1 MKKFII
7 FVMPI
12 LLLASGLQDIFLNI
26 NNNLLIKSKD
36 KQIEALKKMV
46 QVKESNNYPSL
57 NLSLNAIK
65 LKDTP
70 TATFKLNPLY
80 PPINMPMGTRDN
92 VDFDL
97 SFSYPLFSG
106 FAITDSIEKA
116 KLKVI
121 KSELERDNFKRE
133 LYLKSLTLYGDIY
146 ALNQTIIAVKDALKA
161 TNDSYKKAKGLYEN
175 NLINLSNLYNI
186 EAKQHEFQSKLNDL
200 IAQKK
205 KLSNVLFYV
214 SGVKIDKKISIKQ
227 KKFLN
232 FRYKNLI
239 KIAIKNRKDI
249 LVIKKQLNITD
260 IDIKLVKSG
269 YYPKI
274 ALIGAIKKQGNNFK
288 LNGNGYTNADSSY
301 IGVGISWKIFDG
313 FENQKQKEALLK
325 KKEATILYLQDYEK
339 LIQTNMKN
347 SFLTLD
353 ALKSQFIAVQKQL
366 KAQKEYLKLVQG
378 RFDNE
383 LVSADELSRAIAKE
397 AEAKAEVETIKA
409 KIFIQKNK
417 IALQAGL
424 KYFSKCSH

>member
-1 MKKFII
+1 MKKIII
-7 FVMPI
+7 FILPV
-12 LLLASGLQDIFLNI
+12 LLLAGGLKDIFLNI

-36 KQIEALKKMV
+36 KQIEALEKMV
-46 QVKESNNYPSL
+46 QVKKSNNYPSL
-57 NLSLNAIK
+57 SLSLSAIK

-70 TATFKLNPLY
+70 TATFEFNPL
-80 PPINMPMGTRDN
+80 PPITAPVGTRDN

-106 FAITDSIEKA
+106 FAISNSIEKA

-121 KSELERDNFKRE
+121 KSKLERDDLKRK

-146 ALNQTIIAVKDALKA
+146 AINQTIIAVKDALEA
-161 TNDSYKKAKGLYEN
+161 VGDSYKKAKGLYKN

-186 EAKQHEFQSKLNDL
+186 EAKQHEFQSKLDNL
-200 IAQKK
+200 IAQKR
-205 KLSNVLFYV
+205 KLSNMLFYI

-227 KKFLN
+227 KKFLK

-239 KIAIKNRKDI
+239 NLAIKNRKDI
-249 LVIKKQLNITD
+249 LIIKKQLNITD

-269 YYPKI
+269 YYPQI

-288 LNGNGYTNADSSY
+288 LNGNGYTNADNSY
-301 IGVGISWKIFDG
+301 IGIGITWKIFDG
-313 FENQKQKEALLK
+313 FKKQKQEEALLA
-325 KKEATILYLQDYEK
+325 KKEATILYLQNYEK
-339 LIQTNMKN
+339 LIKINMKN

-353 ALKSQFIAVQKQL
+353 ALKNQLIAAQKQL

-383 LVSADELSRAIAKE
+383 LVSADALSRAIAKE
-397 AEAKAEVETIKA
+397 AEVKAEVETIKA

-417 IALQAGL
+417 IALQVGL
-424 KYFSKCSH
+424 NYFSKWFY

>member
-7 FVMPI
+7 FIMPV

-57 NLSLNAIK
+57 SLSLNAIK
-65 LKDTP
+65 LKDAP
-70 TATFKLNPLY
+70 TATFEINPL
-80 PPINMPMGTRDN
+80 PPITTPVGTRDN

-106 FAITDSIEKA
+106 FAISNSIEKA

-121 KSELERDNFKRE
+121 KSELERDNLKRK
-133 LYLKSLTLYGDIY
+133 LYLKSLILYANIY
-146 ALNQTIIAVKDALKA
+146 AINQTIIAVKDALKA

-186 EAKQHEFQSKLNDL
+186 EAKQHEFQSKLDDL
-200 IAQKK
+200 EAQKK
-205 KLSNVLFYV
+205 KLSNILFYI

-227 KKFLN
+227 KNFLKL
-232 FRYKNLI
+232 RYKNLI
-239 KIAIKNRKDI
+239 NLALKNRKDI
-249 LVIKKQLNITD
+249 LVIKEQLNITD

-274 ALIGAIKKQGNNFK
+274 ALVGAIKKQGDNFK

-301 IGVGISWKIFDG
+301 IGVGVTWKIFDG
-313 FENQKQKEALLK
+313 FKKQKQKEALLA

-339 LIQTNMKN
+339 LIKTNMKN

-353 ALKSQFIAVQKQL
+353 TLKNQLIAVKKQL

-383 LVSADELSRAIAKE
+383 LVSADALSRAIAKE
-397 AEAKAEVETIKA
+397 AEVEAKVETIKA

-424 KYFSKCSH
+424 NYFSKWFY